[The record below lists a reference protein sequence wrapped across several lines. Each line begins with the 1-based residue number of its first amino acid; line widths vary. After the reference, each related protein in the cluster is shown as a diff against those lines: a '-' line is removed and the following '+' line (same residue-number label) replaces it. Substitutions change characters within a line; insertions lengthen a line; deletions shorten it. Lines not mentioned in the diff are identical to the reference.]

1 MREEKRISDS
11 IILLNAEYVDLTEE
25 IFEILPKF
33 RERKGIK
40 ITYEC
45 CLGYKLTTLTITFPT
60 KDHIKLWLKKNNIN
74 IRRYPKI
81 LKILQKND
89 VA

>member
-81 LKILQKND
+81 LKILQKKD